1 MKERTQKLVEGF
13 FDRWPALALG
23 RDAILKAY
31 EMILTTYRAGG
42 KLLLCGNGGSCAD
55 CDHIAGELMKGF
67 VKRRP
72 VTEEMKEA
80 LEKADPVR
88 GKELSE
94 KLQGGLPAIALVDHA
109 ALSTAFANDVDGM
122 LSYAQQVNGYG
133 KPGDV
138 FLGISTSG
146 NAENVMYAAVTAK
159 AKGMKVVGLTGKDG
173 GKLAG
178 IADAAVIVPEMETYK
193 IQELHLPVYHA
204 LCLMLEHRFYEQ

>member
-1 MKERTQKLVEGF
+1 MLDELIKRYPILERVREDIEAVYG
-13 FDRWPALALG
+13 
-23 RDAILKAY
+23 ILERCY
-31 EMILTTYRAGG
+31 ENGG
-42 KLLLCGNGGSCAD
+42 KLLIAGNGGSAAD
-55 CDHIAGELMKGF
+55 AEHIVGELMKGF

-133 KPGDV
+133 KRGDV

-159 AKGMKVVGLTGKDG
+159 AKGMQVVGLTGKDG